1 MVQDTWYMRLSY
13 LEELVCEG
21 VDQLQVDGPEA
32 GGGEQLP
39 QHPLRDA
46 APPAGQALSFNTF
59 FKLQILDP
67 DKQITTFGD
76 TATWC

>member
-1 MVQDTWYMRLSY
+1 MFARYPRPAY

-32 GGGEQLP
+32 GGGEELP

-46 APPAGQALSFNTF
+46 PPPAGQPLSFYKLLMHVSLKPMSRLKLHF
-59 FKLQILDP
+59 LFK
-67 DKQITTFGD
+67 G
-76 TATWC
+76 TWY